1 MVSAGFF
8 TGLIMK
14 KTTATLVF
22 IVIPFIAFAND
33 GDPTP
38 RRAMDAK
45 DDALVKKEMSKR
57 WRSFGADDAN
67 TIVTREVNQGAG
79 GTKGCNTT
87 VGPAPSTTQRQ
98 GSARY
103 GQRSQPSVTV
113 VTGSVINVCGR

>member
-1 MVSAGFF
+1 MR
-8 TGLIMK
+8 TM
-14 KTTATLVF
+14 TATLLCLCMPLYVL
-22 IVIPFIAFAND
+22 AND

-38 RRAMDAK
+38 RKAMDSK

-67 TIVTREVNQGAG
+67 TIVTREVNKGAG

-87 VGPAPSTTQRQ
+87 VGPAPSTTQAQ

-103 GQRSQPSVTV
+103 GQRTQQNVTV

>member
-1 MVSAGFF
+1 MTKIISIF
-8 TGLIMK
+8 LC
-14 KTTATLVF
+14 LC
-22 IVIPFIAFAND
+22 IPMYVAASD

-38 RRAMDAK
+38 RRAMDSK
-45 DDALVKKEMSKR
+45 DDALVKKELSKR

-67 TIVTREVNQGAG
+67 TIVTREVNKGAG

-87 VGPAPSTTQRQ
+87 VGPAPSTNQPQ

-103 GQRSQPSVTV
+103 GQRPQQSVTV